1 MFQNVKAHH
10 PRVYAGVG
18 LCNKRE
24 KNKKS
29 QPQKIKTFVMKSSK
43 FLNVKKLS
51 TVLLLAAISLPATLF
66 AQAKYR
72 VQSATITL
80 AGTSTLHDWTMKA
93 SQANSDAVFQVGAND
108 KISDLTN
115 LSFTMPAKGL
125 KSEHAMMDNN
135 TYKALDIDK
144 NPNISF
150 VLSNADITPVD
161 ATTYNIK
168 AKGRLTIAG
177 TTKETDLVATG
188 KFNPADKSLQ
198 VTGAKK
204 FKMTDYGVKPPT
216 VMFGSIKTG
225 DDITVSYNLKFIK

>member
-1 MFQNVKAHH
+1 
-10 PRVYAGVG
+10 
-18 LCNKRE
+18 
-24 KNKKS
+24 
-29 QPQKIKTFVMKSSK
+29 MKSSR

-51 TVLLLAAISLPATLF
+51 TVLLLAAISLPATMF

-72 VQSATITL
+72 VQSASITL

-93 SQANSDAVFQVGAND
+93 NQANSEAVFQIGSND
-108 KISDLTN
+108 KISDLTG
-115 LSFTMPAKGL
+115 LSFVLPAKSL
-125 KSEHAMMDNN
+125 KSEHTIMDNN
-135 TYKALDIDK
+135 TYKALDVDK

-150 VLSNADITPVD
+150 VLTSADVTPVD

-177 TTKETDLVATG
+177 TTKETDLAATG
-188 KFNPADKSLQ
+188 KYNPADKTLQ

-225 DDITVSYNLKFIK
+225 DDITVSYNLKFVK